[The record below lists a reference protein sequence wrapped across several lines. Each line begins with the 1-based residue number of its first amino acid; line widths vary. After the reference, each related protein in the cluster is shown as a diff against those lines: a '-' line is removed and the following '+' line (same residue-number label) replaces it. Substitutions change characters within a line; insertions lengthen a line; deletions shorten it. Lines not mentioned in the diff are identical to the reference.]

1 MDPEDTLVDIIE
13 AVYDRAMLKTG
24 RNTFKMMKFLEENNF
39 KKSDVSRFV
48 ASGTA
53 GNISC
58 TIDDLDHYIKH
69 GGQDSKGAYP
79 NFTIE
84 DARKVR
90 KFLYGILSDAWNYEK
105 ARAHPK
111 RRGGIRT
118 K

>member
-39 KKSDVSRFV
+39 KKNDVSRFV

-69 GGQDSKGAYP
+69 GGQDIKGAYP

>member
-69 GGQDSKGAYP
+69 GGQDIKGAYP

-90 KFLYGILSDAWNYEK
+90 KFLYQILSYAWNYEK
-105 ARAHPK
+105 TKTP
-111 RRGGIRT
+111 RRIRS

>member
-69 GGQDSKGAYP
+69 GGQDIKGAYP

-90 KFLYGILSDAWNYEK
+90 IFLYGILSDAWIYEK

>member
-13 AVYDRAMLKTG
+13 AVYDGAMLKTG
-24 RNTFKMMKFLEENNF
+24 RNTFNMKKYLEENKF

-58 TIDDLDHYIKH
+58 TIDDLDFYIKH
-69 GGQDSKGAYP
+69 GGKDIKGAYP
-79 NFTIE
+79 DLTTE
-84 DARKVR
+84 DARKIR
-90 KFLYGILSDAWNYEK
+90 KFLYGILSDAWEYEK
-105 ARAHPK
+105 AKTP
-111 RRGGIRT
+111 RRIRS

>member
-24 RNTFKMMKFLEENNF
+24 RNTFKMMKFLEENKY

-48 ASGTA
+48 ESGTA

-69 GGQDSKGAYP
+69 GGQDIKMAYP
-79 NFTIE
+79 NFNVE

-90 KFLYGILSDAWNYEK
+90 KFLYQILSDAWNYEK
-105 ARAHPK
+105 AKTP
-111 RRGGIRT
+111 RRIRS

>member
-24 RNTFKMMKFLEENNF
+24 RNTFKMMKFLEENKY

-58 TIDDLDHYIKH
+58 TIAVSYTHLTL
-69 GGQDSKGAYP
+69 P
-79 NFTIE
+79 TILL
-84 DARKVR
+84 V
-90 KFLYGILSDAWNYEK
+90 
-105 ARAHPK
+105 
-111 RRGGIRT
+111 
-118 K
+118 

>member
-1 MDPEDTLVDIIE
+1 MDPEDTLVDIIA

-24 RNTFKMMKFLEENNF
+24 RNTFKMMQFLEENKY
-39 KKSDVSRFV
+39 KKSDVTRFV
-48 ASGTA
+48 ESGTA

-69 GGQDSKGAYP
+69 GGQDIKGAYP
-79 NFTIE
+79 NLNTE
-84 DARKVR
+84 DARKIR

-105 ARAHPK
+105 ANTPK
-111 RRGGIRT
+111 RKRRIRS

>member
-13 AVYDRAMLKTG
+13 AVYDRAMLRTG
-24 RNTFKMMKFLEENNF
+24 PNTFKMMKFLEENKY

-69 GGQDSKGAYP
+69 GGQDIKGAYP
-79 NFTIE
+79 DFTTDE
-84 DARKVR
+84 ARKV
-90 KFLYGILSDAWNYEK
+90 KIFIWN
-105 ARAHPK
+105 
-111 RRGGIRT
+111 T

>member
-13 AVYDRAMLKTG
+13 EVYDRAILKRG
-24 RNTFKMMKFLEENNF
+24 RNTFNMAKFLVENKY

-69 GGQDSKGAYP
+69 GGQDIKMAYP
-79 NFTIE
+79 NLTTD
-84 DARKVR
+84 DARKIR

-105 ARAHPK
+105 AKTPNRT
-111 RRGGIRT
+111 RT

>member
-24 RNTFKMMKFLEENNF
+24 RNTFKMMKFLEENKY

-69 GGQDSKGAYP
+69 GGQDIKMAYP
-79 NFTIE
+79 NLTTD
-84 DARKVR
+84 DARKIR

-105 ARAHPK
+105 AKTP
-111 RRGGIRT
+111 RRIRS